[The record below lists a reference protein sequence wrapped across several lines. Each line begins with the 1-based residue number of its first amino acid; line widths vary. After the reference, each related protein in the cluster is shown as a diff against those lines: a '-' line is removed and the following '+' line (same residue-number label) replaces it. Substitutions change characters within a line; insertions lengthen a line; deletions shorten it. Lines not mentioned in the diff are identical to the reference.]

1 MANRKKRAQRR
12 QAPGATGPR
21 RASSLGWTV
30 DKLTE
35 QLDDLPAERAGLVA
49 GLVDAL
55 WGAGLLVCLVASPD
69 ESAEAS
75 PGQEG
80 GLELCPYD
88 TDELGTEGPSL
99 AWAVPARSEGPGPV
113 DALVRSAMLGAVGQV
128 LDAVGFR
135 SEQAT
140 WPGGPGPRGPRLVVV
155 GAGGAPVTGVAN
167 NPPAT

>member
-1 MANRKKRAQRR
+1 
-12 QAPGATGPR
+12 
-21 RASSLGWTV
+21 
-30 DKLTE
+30 
-35 QLDDLPAERAGLVA
+35 
-49 GLVDAL
+49 
-55 WGAGLLVCLVASPD
+55 
-69 ESAEAS
+69 
-75 PGQEG
+75 
-80 GLELCPYD
+80 
-88 TDELGTEGPSL
+88 
-99 AWAVPARSEGPGPV
+99 V